1 VADLVN
7 AGNRY
12 GGAIFAAMFLQEF
25 VKKGIPWAHID
36 MAGTDNSKEE
46 YGYVPKGFTGF
57 GTRTF
62 LEFLLKR
69 AGRAGA

>member
-1 VADLVN
+1 
-7 AGNRY
+7 
-12 GGAIFAAMFLQEF
+12 MFLQEF

-57 GTRTF
+57 GTRTM
-62 LEFLLKR
+62 LEFLLGR
-69 AGRAGA
+69 AGRTGS